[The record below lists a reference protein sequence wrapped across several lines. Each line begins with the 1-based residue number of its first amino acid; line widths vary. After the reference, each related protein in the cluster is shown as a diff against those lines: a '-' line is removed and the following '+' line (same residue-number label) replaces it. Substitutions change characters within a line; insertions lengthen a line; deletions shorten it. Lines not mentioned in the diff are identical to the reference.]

1 MQLRFPTLS
10 EILGLFFTSANV
22 DAITASITRQVKAL
36 EDAVQHHCDKADC
49 HASIAYDHEIAAETF
64 HKKAKAS
71 LDEAVRAGRVA
82 EKLKALTA

>member
-10 EILGLFFTSANV
+10 EILALFFTSANV

-36 EDAVQHHCDKADC
+36 EDAVQHHCDKADD
-49 HASIAYDHEIAAETF
+49 HYHSASELHIRAVAYEN
-64 HKKAKAS
+64 KA
-71 LDEAVRAGRVA
+71 DEAIEQSIRAGRVA